1 MAKTRQWALA
11 LTGLILT
18 GATLGR
24 MSQSVAQDEPKRA
37 RLEQKY
43 GHVRGLPAA
52 EMENRILAAHTVS
65 GAPFFSGVE
74 IQGTTLYLWLARM
87 ELFQMQNFSFL
98 ADVTDAFSVWCACVG
113 TTKVGMDLA
122 HLGQGKHVM
131 GTFTHDG
138 ASGRSRLTR

>member
-1 MAKTRQWALA
+1 MRTRRWALV
-11 LTGLILT
+11 LTGLIVT

-24 MSQSVAQDEPKRA
+24 ISPSAAQDDPKRA

-43 GHVRGLPAA
+43 GHVRGLSAV

-74 IQGTTLYLWLARM
+74 IQDTTAYLWLARM

-98 ADVTDAFSVWCACVG
+98 ADVTDAFSVWCTCVG
-113 TTKVGMDLA
+113 TAKVGMDLT
-122 HLGQGKHVM
+122 HLGQSKSVM
-131 GTFTHDG
+131 GTFTYDP